1 MVGDDI
7 GVERASIAGRRVL
20 SIALGMVALLAALV
34 GASRGQADTNR
45 SSASAFKE
53 PYAGAPR
60 YERFAPSL
68 AARRGEINRPL
79 GTKAA
84 DRIAPAI
91 GLDKAVVFTDR
102 QYALF
107 ISGEGI
113 GGERA
118 PAELVD
124 ESVRILTNTIGNPLY
139 TKVKGM
145 VTPVVVGSYGLM
157 VNTEGMLESPANSTA
172 PTRQVN
178 SVIEPGGYL
187 STWCKN
193 NGAEASLRALYRSA
207 FTAEAAWGNRAQQ
220 QSGVAQLVPNGFQV
234 VGMSMAPPLWL
245 VNFSLIY
252 TLNPKLAAKM
262 PAHWTPIPASVALAI
277 AESATGQVPYSKYRS
292 SLRVR

>member
-1 MVGDDI
+1 MVGDDS
-7 GVERASIAGRRVL
+7 GTERAAIAKRRVL
-20 SIALGMVALLAALV
+20 ATAVAVAALLASLV
-34 GASRGQADTNR
+34 GASRGEADATR
-45 SSASAFKE
+45 SSTSGFE
-53 PYAGAPR
+53 QPYAGTPK
-60 YERFAPSL
+60 YQRFAPPQATRQS
-68 AARRGEINRPL
+68 EINRPL
-79 GTKAA
+79 GVRAA
-84 DRIAPAI
+84 DRIAQAI
-91 GLDKAVVFTDR
+91 GLDKADVFTDR

-107 ISGEGI
+107 ISGKGV

-124 ESVRILTNTIGNPLY
+124 ESVRILTNTIGTTLY
-139 TKVKGM
+139 TKVEGK

-157 VNTEGMLESPANSTA
+157 VNTEGMLESPANATA
-172 PTRQVN
+172 PTRLVN

-207 FTAEAAWGNRAQQ
+207 FTSEAAWGNRAQR
-220 QSGVAQLVPNGFQV
+220 QSGVAQLVPNRFQV

-252 TLNPKLAAKM
+252 TLDPKLAAKM
-262 PAHWTPIPASVALAI
+262 PAYWTPIPADVALAI
-277 AESATGQVPYSKYRS
+277 AESPTGQVPYSEYRS